1 MYSFLYSA
9 GVSRYYQRFLSWFSC
24 DAFGFFGIWSHK
36 ILHDPSSFKRVKF
49 AKVIGKEKNGIIVID
64 NPVLVWWSIGD
75 SNPWPRQCECRALTK
90 HAYIRPDA
98 MIELTCFWDLISF
111 GDASRKALW
120 RDKKVNDD
128 VVMPVNGNLFN
139 HPRQNHLLGIVAGG
153 IKFFGPVVDLLNL

>member
-1 MYSFLYSA
+1 MQSKRLHKESFLWNDLFHDKNKSEPIANRRKVRIYS
-9 GVSRYYQRFLSWFSC
+9 L
-24 DAFGFFGIWSHK
+24 
-36 ILHDPSSFKRVKF
+36 
-49 AKVIGKEKNGIIVID
+49 
-64 NPVLVWWSIGD
+64 WWSIGD

-98 MIELTCFWDLISF
+98 MIELTCFWDRISS

-139 HPRQNHLLGIVAGG
+139 HPRQNHLLGVVAGG
-153 IKFFGPVVDLLNL
+153 IKFFGPVVDLMNL